1 MSISIDSEHTI
12 RIQYGPS
19 VKRQNNASM
28 NQKRTKSIEMR
39 PKLYT
44 PKSNNNVETTTELNL
59 TFVDDKELSEN
70 KQ

>member
-1 MSISIDSEHTI
+1 MQVWIKN
-12 RIQYGPS
+12 
-19 VKRQNNASM
+19 VQNQLKWDQN
-28 NQKRTKSIEMR
+28 
-39 PKLYT
+39 YT